1 MTNLRWLL
9 AIPVA
14 LAGMIVA
21 APVQAST
28 IRDSAGMFSPAVV
41 KKLDAQLNRLERTT
55 KIPVVIE
62 TIDAIPGLD
71 KDASTS
77 VKRKAIDTYAIR
89 RDREIRDE
97 GIYFLIS
104 KHDKVFS
111 RVLIRERLEELLPI
125 EKRDAIRDALVE
137 EFKKGNFD
145 AGLTRAV
152 ETIEQALENAT
163 VVNKGAKAPG
173 VLPRHAGA
181 GNAKA
186 AQSTMG
192 VFWMILLAIV
202 VVLLVLKVLG
212 GLFGRSANS
221 GYPGQMGGMGMQR
234 PGMGQGPG
242 YFGGGGG
249 YGGGRGGGFFSS
261 LMGGIGGAVAG
272 NWLYDQFSGRHGNVN
287 TSDAYSHDPGAGVPD
302 QGGDAIVGAD
312 DDPGGGTSWDDGG
325 GGNDAGGGDW
335 GGGGGDW
342 GGGGGDWG
350 GGGDGGGGGDW

>member
-1 MTNLRWLL
+1 MANLRWLF
-9 AIPVA
+9 AISVA
-14 LAGMIVA
+14 LAAMVVST
-21 APVQAST
+21 PVQAAT

-41 KKLDAQLNRLERTT
+41 KKLEAQLDRLERTT

-71 KDASTS
+71 KEAPKA
-77 VKRKAIDTYAIR
+77 VRRKAIDQLAVK
-89 RDREIRDE
+89 RDKAIRDE
-97 GIYFLIS
+97 GIYLLIS
-104 KHDKVFS
+104 KQDHVFS
-111 RVLIRERLEELLPI
+111 PVLIRERYAALLPI

-137 EFKKGNFD
+137 EFKKENYD

-152 ETIEQALENAT
+152 ETIEQSLEKAT
-163 VVNKGAKAPG
+163 VVNRGAKGAAA
-173 VLPRHAGA
+173 LPRRAEASH
-181 GNAKA
+181 
-186 AQSTMG
+186 STMG
-192 VFWMILLAIV
+192 TFLLILLGIV
-202 VVLLVLKVLG
+202 GVLLVLRVLG
-212 GLFGRSANS
+212 GLLSRNANS

-287 TSDAYSHDPGAGVPD
+287 SSEAYSRDPGAGVPD
-302 QGGDAIVGAD
+302 QGGDAIIGAD

-350 GGGDGGGGGDW
+350 GGGDGGGGDW

>member
-1 MTNLRWLL
+1 MANLRWLL
-9 AIPVA
+9 AISVA
-14 LAGMIVA
+14 LAAMVVA
-21 APVQAST
+21 TPVQAAT
-28 IRDSAGMFSPAVV
+28 IRDSAGMFSPNVV
-41 KKLDAQLNRLERTT
+41 KKLEAELERIERAT

-71 KDASTS
+71 KDAPKS
-77 VKRKAIDTYAIR
+77 VKRKAIDQLAVK
-89 RDREIRDE
+89 RDKAIRDE
-97 GIYFLIS
+97 GIYLLIS
-104 KHDKVFS
+104 KQDHVFS
-111 RVLIRERLEELLPI
+111 PVLIRERYAALLPI

-137 EFKKGNFD
+137 GFKKEDYDG
-145 AGLTRAV
+145 GLTRAV
-152 ETIEQALENAT
+152 QIIERSLEGAT
-163 VVNKGAKAPG
+163 VVNREAKVPA
-173 VLPRHAGA
+173 VLPRHAEA
-181 GNAKA
+181 GNPKP

-192 VFWMILLAIV
+192 TFLLILLGIV
-202 VVLLVLKVLG
+202 GVLVVLKVLG
-212 GLFGRSANS
+212 GLLGRSANS

-287 TSDAYSHDPGAGVPD
+287 SSDASSHDTGAGIPD
-302 QGGDAIVGAD
+302 QGGDAIIGAD

-335 GGGGGDW
+335 GGGGG
-342 GGGGGDWG
+342 GDWG
-350 GGGDGGGGGDW
+350 GGGDGGGGGGDW